1 MVRDL
6 QMTPSSIEMRV
17 RIKGARAALA
27 GWEPDI
33 LGLSIRWLF
42 CQMTG
47 WLDSQRATNGTT
59 EAETVRSVGGDCV
72 WAEVLTIFFPFRCR
86 WSAGGDEAVQ

>member
-6 QMTPSSIEMRV
+6 HMTPSSIEMRV

-42 CQMTG
+42 CQMMG
-47 WLDSQRATNGTT
+47 WLDSQSNEWDHRDRDSQIRWWGLC
-59 EAETVRSVGGDCV
+59 VGRGSD
-72 WAEVLTIFFPFRCR
+72 IFFCCW

>member
-6 QMTPSSIEMRV
+6 HMTPSSIEMRV

-33 LGLSIRWLF
+33 LGLSIPWPF
-42 CQMTG
+42 CQMMSS
-47 WLDSQRATNGTT
+47 LDSQSNEWDHRG
-59 EAETVRSVGGDCV
+59 RGSQICWWGLCVGRVSD
-72 WAEVLTIFFPFRCR
+72 IFFSSFLLLVVSRGR
-86 WSAGGDEAVQ
+86 